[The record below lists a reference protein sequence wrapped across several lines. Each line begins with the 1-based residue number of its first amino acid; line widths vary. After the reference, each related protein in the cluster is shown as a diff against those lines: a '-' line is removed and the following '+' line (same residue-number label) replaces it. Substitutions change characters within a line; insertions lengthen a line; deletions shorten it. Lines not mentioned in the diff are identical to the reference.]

1 LIALKLEY
9 NQSSLLSRQDT
20 YDCAFL
26 ISATAFGCIIII
38 IIILKL
44 QTTTGSLAI
53 DKLYHPHHHP
63 HHHSAIDCRQ
73 QQALLAID
81 KEEALGSSSCKSKT
95 PTKQKKTENLLHP
108 HKHHLLH

>member
-1 LIALKLEY
+1 LIALKLEF
-9 NQSSLLSRQDT
+9 NQSSLPSRQDT

-53 DKLYHPHHHP
+53 DKLYHPHHH
-63 HHHSAIDCRQ
+63 SAIDCRQ
-73 QQALLAID
+73 LQALFAID